1 MRGNKSIEIE
11 RAIESG
17 HAREASEAHLA
28 LRLSALLAPSLTPI
42 LELFL
47 DYLACLSEDS
57 CCTANIWF
65 VFLFVGSCQAQPTH
79 RVYYGL
85 SAILLLHVTN
95 LFTSSVMLYIFSLDT
110 YLHTFTGLL

>member
-17 HAREASEAHLA
+17 HAREAVEALIGSPSRS

-65 VFLFVGSCQAQPTH
+65 VFRFVGSCQAQATH
-79 RVYYGL
+79 RL
-85 SAILLLHVTN
+85 SILRSLCYP
-95 LFTSSVMLYIFSLDT
+95 TSSRNQPLYKLG
-110 YLHTFTGLL
+110 YALHFLA